1 MTKIDKPANDQ
12 FIEAKPDSNTLIAHI
27 IEGMESKKAR
37 DIAVLDISAQ
47 TTLADF
53 FVICTGNSD
62 TQIKA
67 IADAVEQEVQEN
79 TGDKAWKKEGLQA
92 RSWIILDFIHTVVH
106 IMTEEKRNF
115 YNLELMWNDAKATY
129 IESKESTDGV

>member
-1 MTKIDKPANDQ
+1 MTNIDKPANDQ
-12 FIEAKPDSNTLIAHI
+12 FIEAKPDSKTLVAHI

>member
-1 MTKIDKPANDQ
+1 
-12 FIEAKPDSNTLIAHI
+12 
-27 IEGMESKKAR
+27 MESKKAR

-67 IADAVEQEVQEN
+67 IADAVEKEVQEN

>member
-1 MTKIDKPANDQ
+1 MTKIEKPANNQ
-12 FIEAKPDSNTLIAHI
+12 FIEATPDSNTLVTHI
-27 IEGMESKKAR
+27 IEGMESKKAK
-37 DIAVLDISAQ
+37 DITVLDISAQ

-67 IADAVEQEVQEN
+67 IADAVEAEVQEQ

-106 IMTEEKRNF
+106 IMTEEKRAF

-129 IESKESTDGV
+129 IKSEG

>member
-1 MTKIDKPANDQ
+1 MTKIAKPANDQ
-12 FIEAKPDSNTLIAHI
+12 FIEATPDSNTLVAHI
-27 IEGMESKKAR
+27 IEGMESKKAK

-67 IADAVEQEVQEN
+67 IADAVEQEVQEK

-106 IMTEEKRNF
+106 IMTEEKRQF

-129 IESKESTDGV
+129 IESKESSDGV

>member
-1 MTKIDKPANDQ
+1 M
-12 FIEAKPDSNTLIAHI
+12 
-27 IEGMESKKAR
+27 
-37 DIAVLDISAQ
+37 LDISAQ

-62 TQIKA
+62 TQVKA
-67 IADAVEQEVQEN
+67 IADAVEAEVQEK

-106 IMTEEKRNF
+106 IMTEEKRSF

-129 IESKESTDGV
+129 IKSEG

>member
-1 MTKIDKPANDQ
+1 MTKIEKPANNQ
-12 FIEAKPDSNTLIAHI
+12 FIEATPDSKTLVNHI
-27 IEGMESKKAR
+27 IEGMESKKAK
-37 DIAVLDISAQ
+37 DITVLDISAQ

-67 IADAVEQEVQEN
+67 IADAVEAEVQEK

-92 RSWIILDFIHTVVH
+92 KSWIILDFIHTVVH
-106 IMTEEKRNF
+106 IMTKEKISF
-115 YNLELMWNDAKATY
+115 YNLELIWNDSKTTY
-129 IESKESTDGV
+129 INSEG

>member
-1 MTKIDKPANDQ
+1 MTKIEKPANNQ
-12 FIEAKPDSNTLIAHI
+12 FIEATPDSKTLVNHI
-27 IEGMESKKAR
+27 IEGMESKKAK

-67 IADAVEQEVQEN
+67 IADAVEAEVQEK

-106 IMTEEKRNF
+106 IMTKEKRNF
-115 YNLELMWNDAKATY
+115 YNLELIWNDSKTTY
-129 IESKESTDGV
+129 IKSEG

>member
-12 FIEAKPDSNTLIAHI
+12 FIEAKPDSNTLVAHI
-27 IEGMESKKAR
+27 IEGMESKKAK

-67 IADAVEQEVQEN
+67 IADAVEQEVQEK

-106 IMTEEKRNF
+106 IMTEGKRHF

-129 IESKESTDGV
+129 IESKESSDGV